1 MENRMEDEKI
11 IQLIWDREEQ
21 GLKELQDCVSDG
33 RTVEEQI
40 ELKNCRQV
48 LRNS

>member
-21 GLKELQDCVSDG
+21 GLKELSD
-33 RTVEEQI
+33 
-40 ELKNCRQV
+40 KYN
-48 LRNS
+48 NY